1 MCKRF
6 DRSCIFNGRYG
17 SILPSLYTGMRS
29 LTLPQEKR
37 VVFPSETLT
46 AGAETRS
53 NEGIPPLR
61 MPHRNFC
68 AHAVKQKR
76 KKNQWSCV
84 LLQAMIRNAEVRF
97 VFRGRI
103 KESDQVLGMSDP
115 GARAE
120 RGQSSPERSALKVEN
135 HQDFRPHRAVPEA
148 DGDEMPLEPDGPSV
162 LLPRKTSS
170 PAHFVLKAKRSCP
183 TNPHFPKK
191 TSPISQ
197 DVQTEKGTGK
207 FPVPQ

>member
-1 MCKRF
+1 MCRRF

-37 VVFPSETLT
+37 VVFPSETLA

-68 AHAVKQKR
+68 AYAVMQKR

-84 LLQAMIRNAEVRF
+84 LLQAMVRNAEVRF

-148 DGDEMPLEPDGPSV
+148 DGDEMP
-162 LLPRKTSS
+162 
-170 PAHFVLKAKRSCP
+170 
-183 TNPHFPKK
+183 
-191 TSPISQ
+191 
-197 DVQTEKGTGK
+197 
-207 FPVPQ
+207 

>member
-1 MCKRF
+1 M
-6 DRSCIFNGRYG
+6 
-17 SILPSLYTGMRS
+17 
-29 LTLPQEKR
+29 
-37 VVFPSETLT
+37 
-46 AGAETRS
+46 
-53 NEGIPPLR
+53 
-61 MPHRNFC
+61 
-68 AHAVKQKR
+68 QKR

-148 DGDEMPLEPDGPSV
+148 DGDEMPLEPDGPSAPPPPEDI
-162 LLPRKTSS
+162 LTGAFRSGIRKTLPHK
-170 PAHFVLKAKRSCP
+170 PAFARTKQAIRATSEAFASCLENTHHISENETAGTILSLSHYTGGRS
-183 TNPHFPKK
+183 NN
-191 TSPISQ
+191 Q
-197 DVQTEKGTGK
+197 Y
-207 FPVPQ
+207 